1 MLNFIANVKPA
12 LVACSLMWD
21 HCQNK
26 GQLQNVPSIANSCL
40 VSDAHMMHR
49 SKCEICEMETGF
61 PPFSDI

>member
-26 GQLQNVPSIANSCL
+26 EQLQNVPSALNSCL
-40 VSDAHMMHR
+40 VSDAHMMQR
-49 SKCEICEMETGF
+49 SKSEICEMETGF
-61 PPFSDI
+61 PAFSGI